1 MKRRNILSATV
12 VAVLIIFLSLGSI
25 SAATTATSNTSL
37 SKSTVAQQTTHTQTS
52 TANTSFKPTLIW
64 TKYLHKGGVVGIKPV
79 WSTDIG
85 FVEKYGG
92 FGNQSSKNK
101 VGIIIGVHPQEGNVH
116 MAMWSAL
123 NSLSPSLKKCKIY
136 VYKVSLGINQNA
148 ADYTKSRLLGQIIAN
163 KIVVPNVDTSFKLV
177 VDVHGNRGYYSANNV
192 LMKNFVFAPSNRT
205 TSKNYAYKIIYKVN
219 SVSKWLQVNKNG
231 SLYNPG
237 GTSPAYVTIPIA
249 NKGIPS
255 VVFELY
261 RNITQSALISK
272 CAQLVKTLDS
282 ITYV

>member
-1 MKRRNILSATV
+1 MKRKNIISATV
-12 VAVLIIFLSLGSI
+12 IAVLIIFLSLGSI
-25 SAATTATSNTSL
+25 SAATTATSNTAV
-37 SKSTVAQQTTHTQTS
+37 SKSTVSQQTTHTQTS
-52 TANTSFKPTLIW
+52 TSTFKPTLIW
-64 TKYLHKGGVVGIKPV
+64 TQYLHKSGAVGTKPI
-79 WSTDIG
+79 WSSDIG

-123 NSLSPSLKKCKIY
+123 NSLSPSLKNCKIY

-148 ADYTKSRLLGQIIAN
+148 ADYTQSRLLGQIIAN
-163 KIVVPNVDTSFKLV
+163 KIVVPNVDTSYKLV
-177 VDVHGNRGYYSANNV
+177 VDVHGNRGYYSASNV

-205 TSKNYAYKIIYKVN
+205 TSKNYAYKIINKVN

-249 NKGIPS
+249 NKGIPT

-261 RNITQSALISK
+261 RNITQTSLISK
-272 CAQLVKTLDS
+272 CAQLVKTLDA